1 MTRISLVLSK
11 QFKGSRFL
19 FVAGRYRRWIL
30 IIADQVQQFDA
41 PQLASIL
48 QLAQH
53 GLEMVDVETI
63 RLHSY
68 PSSFQAVALNDPKV
82 NEIGGILD
90 QHNVSCIAQRLRGHI
105 KHLL

>member
-1 MTRISLVLSK
+1 MTRIRFVTAK
-11 QFKGSRFL
+11 QLEGSRFL
-19 FVAGRYRRWIL
+19 FVTGRDRRWIL

-53 GLEMVDVETI
+53 GLEVVDVETI

-68 PSSFQAVALNDPKV
+68 PSSFQAVALNDSKV

-90 QHNVSCIAQRLRGHI
+90 EHNVPGIAQRLRC
-105 KHLL
+105 